1 MLGKRVLIVDDDK
14 NVARMFRAS
23 LEQLEHQLE
32 IEDVF
37 SGEEAL
43 LIMRQH
49 PIDLLIAD
57 VRLPGITGLELMTK
71 FVSRNPGG
79 KIILVSGVSDPRIR
93 SQVANAGADG
103 FFFKP
108 VDIAD
113 FLDAVER
120 SLGFVESFLP
130 PELTLHV
137 EDLNDPV
144 EEDDSSM
151 GINQHIA
158 DLRVSLNATA
168 VLLVTIDGKVLA
180 RAGDLPDPEL
190 EISLMPVL
198 MRAFNAGVHISNFL
212 GQNIPDHF
220 YSYRGENYD
229 LFLAPAGD
237 SHCLLVLTKPTL
249 PQEIGN
255 IISLVQG
262 TARSVFLNL
271 ARLKIIQQEEEFPKV
286 LPSEEP
292 AAAPDVPAISQEGGE
307 LDSSLEELLEDAE
320 QAQPQDADAFWAA
333 AAGEDIKPE
342 LTSADSLS
350 YDQAAKLGLAPSDDE

>member
-1 MLGKRVLIVDDDK
+1 MC
-14 NVARMFRAS
+14 
-23 LEQLEHQLE
+23 
-32 IEDVF
+32 
-37 SGEEAL
+37 
-43 LIMRQH
+43 
-49 PIDLLIAD
+49 P
-57 VRLPGITGLELMTK
+57 
-71 FVSRNPGG
+71 
-79 KIILVSGVSDPRIR
+79 DPRIR

-137 EDLNDPV
+137 EDLDDPV
-144 EEDDSSM
+144 EEDESSM

-158 DLRVSLNATA
+158 DLRVSLSATA

-271 ARLKIIQQEEEFPKV
+271 ARLKIIPAGRRI
-286 LPSEEP
+286 SERF
-292 AAAPDVPAISQEGGE
+292 AIGRTGRRAGCAGNFSRRGRIRFQPGRTAGRRRTGTTPRRRRFLGCRCGGRH
-307 LDSSLEELLEDAE
+307 
-320 QAQPQDADAFWAA
+320 
-333 AAGEDIKPE
+333 
-342 LTSADSLS
+342 
-350 YDQAAKLGLAPSDDE
+350 